1 MTGTSP
7 TSAGRAVRLVA
18 AVAVL
23 GWLARLAPLVLHG
36 RLAAPVDYDEGVYLS
51 GAALMARGHELYA
64 DFVVVHPPGLFY
76 LLAPF
81 TFLGRPSTALFVT
94 QAAMTVV
101 GAVNIYLVGRIALRV
116 ASPAAA
122 IAGALVYAFFPEAV
136 RSEHGVFLEPVLNLL
151 CLSAVLLWLPGDQNG
166 RAETADRRA
175 WAAGLLLGAATAVKL
190 WGAFALLA
198 CLVTAGSRR
207 RRNAWRLVGAAGI
220 AFVVLVAPVA
230 LRHPG
235 RFFAQV
241 VRFQLRRPPEPL
253 PILDRIRLIL
263 FNPTTP
269 GAGLL
274 DNRSLIGAAI
284 VAIAVMALLVGG
296 RSRLLRFALLW
307 YLLIVG
313 AFLMSASYF
322 DQYNAHL
329 APALALLGAG
339 ATDELLRGL
348 QDREHLRRQLTGAA
362 AALMLCAT
370 FLVAVRGVVR
380 DGGRRTAD
388 LTLIGE
394 AIRAQ
399 RGVCVF
405 SFEPQWLLAADR
417 LPEPG
422 RFGPMAVDTYAA
434 QLGAVVWSGRSPR
447 DARAAFD
454 DPASA
459 AVVARAVEGC
469 DAVAIGDRGRRQLG
483 SLLPAFLQG
492 FHRVAATSEA
502 GPDLWLR
509 NGS

>member
-1 MTGTSP
+1 MTGTSR

-51 GAALMARGHELYA
+51 AAALLARGHGLYG

-81 TFLGRPSTALFVT
+81 TFLGRPSSALFVT

-101 GAVNIYLVGRIALRV
+101 GAVNIYLVGRIALRF

-122 IAGALVYAFFPEAV
+122 IAGALIYAFFPEAA

-151 CLSAVLLWLPGDQNG
+151 CLSALLIWLPGDQNG
-166 RAETADRRA
+166 RADTALRRA
-175 WAAGLLLGAATAVKL
+175 WTAGLLLGVATAVKL
-190 WGAFALLA
+190 WGAFALMA
-198 CLVTAGSRR
+198 CLVIAGRGRR
-207 RRNAWRLVGAAGI
+207 RDAWRLVGGAGV

-230 LRHPG
+230 LPYPG
-235 RFFAQV
+235 RFFEQV
-241 VRFQLRRPPEPL
+241 LRFHLRRAPEPL
-253 PILDRIRLIL
+253 PFVDRIRLIL

-284 VAIAVMALLVGG
+284 VAVGLMALLAGG
-296 RSRLLRFALLW
+296 RSRLLRFALFW
-307 YLLIVG
+307 YVLIVG
-313 AFLMSASYF
+313 VFLVSASYF
-322 DQYNAHL
+322 VQYNAHL

-339 ATDELLRGL
+339 VTDELLRGL
-348 QDREHLRRQLTGAA
+348 QDREHLRRRLTGAA
-362 AALMLCAT
+362 AALVLSAS
-370 FLVAVRGVVR
+370 FLVAVRGAVR
-380 DGGRRTAD
+380 DSVRHTAD

-417 LPEPG
+417 LPDPR
-422 RFGPMAVDTYAA
+422 RFGPIAVDTYAA
-434 QLGAVVWSGRSPR
+434 QLGAVVRSGRSPR
-447 DARAAFD
+447 DAPAAFD

-459 AVVARAVEGC
+459 AIVARAVEDC
-469 DAVAIGDRGRRQLG
+469 DVVAVGARGRRQLG
-483 SLLPAFLQG
+483 GHLPALLQS

-502 GPDLWLR
+502 GPDLWIR